1 MSRSSEN
8 YNPERATYEDDEE
21 DEHTFDSPLQTS
33 LHKLSQLRARLAGK
47 GAGMRSELRAVEHII
62 ELLHSPDL
70 LNSQP
75 LDELIAGGKVQTD
88 EQLKN
93 WLEAMEWMRK
103 DKDERGSGLVSTNPS
118 ARSSEVRKSVSRMSR
133 YSKMSSFTEDEGSG
147 AGGGSASGGSSSGLL
162 DGIGEDE
169 NAHGMINPTLRKE
182 LLPENESKLIEL
194 LEYRMS
200 EWEFNCHQLN
210 EYTNGHPVCAFGWAV
225 SERHGLRSALNIK
238 APALQA
244 LLQRV
249 EAGYLSVPYHNAAH
263 AACVTHGVYHL
274 LTQRNELSE
283 LFGSPIDLFSCIL
296 AGLVHDLGHT
306 GHNNAFHVASG
317 SDLAILYSDQSVLE
331 MHHLASAFQIL
342 KDKECDVLASLSDEA
357 KKEVRIISSN
367 RDTAAQHSS
376 TAALQHCH
384 SHPPSFPPAAHL
396 QVRSRIIGMVLAT
409 DLSVNFPTINLF
421 KQMVVDK
428 SAELEK
434 LNAEKA
440 AAAEPSSAALTAE
453 VSAGASPRRS
463 FKDVAV
469 VSSTPSLP
477 VGSSSSDSVGSPTT
491 KASRKTLLR
500 EQLSNAAQWQAGGIQ
515 VTPSEELL
523 ILKMLLKVSDIGNV
537 TKGKE
542 YCLEWTERVVQE
554 FFAQGDLEAELKLP
568 VTPFMDRNTAVVP
581 KQQLGFYNFV
591 AKPMFEALDGL
602 VSMAQPLGNLD
613 IMYAHW
619 SAQLP
624 PEEKPP
630 EMQRKKSQA
639 P

>member
-1 MSRSSEN
+1 MDAKVDDPSSASQKKRTSSLSQSFTSLATVPVTAVGRLSSWLTGALRSSRMSRSSEN

-357 KKEVRIISSN
+357 KKEVRINSSS
-367 RDTAAQHSS
+367 TGTQGHSN

-384 SHPPSFPPAAHL
+384 SHPSLLPSCCTHY
-396 QVRSRIIGMVLAT
+396 R
-409 DLSVNFPTINLF
+409 
-421 KQMVVDK
+421 
-428 SAELEK
+428 
-434 LNAEKA
+434 
-440 AAAEPSSAALTAE
+440 
-453 VSAGASPRRS
+453 
-463 FKDVAV
+463 
-469 VSSTPSLP
+469 
-477 VGSSSSDSVGSPTT
+477 
-491 KASRKTLLR
+491 
-500 EQLSNAAQWQAGGIQ
+500 
-515 VTPSEELL
+515 
-523 ILKMLLKVSDIGNV
+523 
-537 TKGKE
+537 
-542 YCLEWTERVVQE
+542 
-554 FFAQGDLEAELKLP
+554 
-568 VTPFMDRNTAVVP
+568 
-581 KQQLGFYNFV
+581 
-591 AKPMFEALDGL
+591 
-602 VSMAQPLGNLD
+602 
-613 IMYAHW
+613 
-619 SAQLP
+619 
-624 PEEKPP
+624 
-630 EMQRKKSQA
+630 
-639 P
+639 